1 MGHSVQHIRR
11 NNGLGLKS
19 PKLKTLNKGNRIT
32 PASTQK
38 GDRIKAKMCVTA
50 EVLIEGFA

>member
-38 GDRIKAKMCVTA
+38 GDRIKARMCVTA

>member
-11 NNGLGLKS
+11 NNGLGLKY
-19 PKLKTLNKGNRIT
+19 PNLKTCKGDRIT
-32 PASTQK
+32 QPQLQK
-38 GDRIKAKMCVTA
+38 GDRIKARMCVTA